1 MAGVVEL
8 RVTTILTFFIGAWG
22 LGAIAA
28 AVSVLVLVG
37 VLDRAVPLWAWM
49 IVVAAMSVSIFA
61 ERLSHEKTKVAHAQ
75 VIADVATKTA
85 EAHRLAVA
93 AEQQVTERERA
104 LAETIES
111 NAKEARRVQANLK
124 ADRDRADLAAR
135 GLRQQLNELTRR
147 FGAGATPGADTV
159 AAGQQPSAG
168 DAIGVLADVLGRCD
182 ARAGILAAFAD
193 EAHAAG
199 LACERNYDA
208 ARAALTPT
216 LGLNSGGP

>member
-1 MAGVVEL
+1 VSILSWLTGTLGYTAILGALGLVVVAHFFAPRAWSALAWSVAFVLLGAALVGQREITAGVQVKLSQAES
-8 RVTTILTFFIGAWG
+8 RIDK
-22 LGAIAA
+22 
-28 AVSVLVLVG
+28 LVG
-37 VLDRAVPLWAWM
+37 DYAK
-49 IVVAAMSVSIFA
+49 A
-61 ERLSHEKTKVAHAQ
+61 ESDARRQALEH
-75 VIADVATKTA
+75 
-85 EAHRLAVA
+85 
-93 AEQQVTERERA
+93 ERELTTLEQTLTA
-104 LAETIES
+104 TIETD
-111 NAKEARRVQANLK
+111 AKEARRVQATLT
-124 ADRDRADLAAR
+124 ADRDRAIASERRVRDQLTTITGSYRALVAA
-135 GLRQQLNELTRR
+135 
-147 FGAGATPGADTV
+147 GADTA